1 MINCAKKAVRLTTSN
16 GKEME
21 YVAENL
27 VTDKAAFNQVVLNQL
42 DAASTMDVRTVSEFL
57 DVFPEEL
64 PGMPPDHEIEFVIEL
79 VPGTAPIFKGPYRMA
94 ANQLAELKEQ
104 LQELLDKGYI
114 RPSASP
120 WGAPIIFVPKKDGTQ
135 RMCVDYRSLNEVTI
149 KNKYPLPRI
158 DDLFYQLKGACV
170 FSKID
175 LRSGYHQLKIRATD
189 IPKTAFI
196 TRYGLYEYTIMSFG
210 LTNAPAYFMYL
221 MNKVFMEY
229 LDKFIVVFIDDI
241 LIFSKNEEEHDE
253 HLRLVLQKLRENQL
267 YAKLSK
273 CEFWLKEVL
282 FLGHIISEGGI
293 SVDPSKVESVLS
305 WNTPQNVSDIRSFLG
320 LAGYYR

>member
-1 MINCAKKAVRLTTSN
+1 MLKNWMIVSSPRGDMHARHICSKVSILIRGVEFLANLIVLESNGIDGILGMDWLSKHKGMINCAKKAVRLTTSS

-27 VTDKAAFNQVVLNQL
+27 VLDKAASNRVVLNQL
-42 DAASTMDVRTVSEFL
+42 DAASTMDVRIVSEFS
-57 DVFPEEL
+57 DVFLEEL
-64 PGMPPDHEIEFVIEL
+64 LGVPPDREIKFVIEL
-79 VPGTAPIFKGPYRMA
+79 VPGTAPIFKRLYRMV

-114 RPSASP
+114 CPSASP
-120 WGAPIIFVPKKDGTQ
+120 WGAPVIFMPKNDDTQ

-158 DDLFYQLKGACV
+158 DDIFDQLKEACV

-196 TRYGLYEYTIMSFG
+196 TRYSLCH
-210 LTNAPAYFMYL
+210 
-221 MNKVFMEY
+221 
-229 LDKFIVVFIDDI
+229 LD
-241 LIFSKNEEEHDE
+241 
-253 HLRLVLQKLRENQL
+253 
-267 YAKLSK
+267 
-273 CEFWLKEVL
+273 
-282 FLGHIISEGGI
+282 
-293 SVDPSKVESVLS
+293 
-305 WNTPQNVSDIRSFLG
+305 
-320 LAGYYR
+320 

>member
-1 MINCAKKAVRLTTSN
+1 MDWLGKHKGMINCAKKVVRLRTSS
-16 GKEME
+16 GKEVE
-21 YVAENL
+21 YVAGNL
-27 VTDKAAFNQVVLNQL
+27 VTDKAASNRIMLNHL
-42 DAASTMDVRTVSEFL
+42 DAASTLHTRAVSKFPN
-57 DVFPEEL
+57 VFPEEL
-64 PGMPPDHEIEFVIEL
+64 PGMPPDREIEFLIEL
-79 VPGTAPIFKGPYRMA
+79 VPSTAPIFKRPYRMA

-120 WGAPIIFVPKKDGTQ
+120 WGAPVIFVLKKDGTQ
-135 RMCVDYRSLNEVTI
+135 RMCMDYRSLNEVTV

-158 DDLFYQLKGACV
+158 DDPFDQLKGACA

-196 TRYGLYEYTIMSFG
+196 TRYGLYEYMVRSFG
-210 LTNAPAYFMYL
+210 LTNAPTYFMYL

-229 LDKFIVVFIDDI
+229 LDKYVVVFIDDI

-253 HLRLVLQKLRENQL
+253 HLRLVL
-267 YAKLSK
+267 
-273 CEFWLKEVL
+273 
-282 FLGHIISEGGI
+282 
-293 SVDPSKVESVLS
+293 
-305 WNTPQNVSDIRSFLG
+305 
-320 LAGYYR
+320 